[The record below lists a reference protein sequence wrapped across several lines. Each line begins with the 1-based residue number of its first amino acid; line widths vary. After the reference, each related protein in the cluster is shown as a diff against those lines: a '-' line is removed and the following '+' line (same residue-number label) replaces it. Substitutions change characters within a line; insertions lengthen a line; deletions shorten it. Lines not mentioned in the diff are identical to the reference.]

1 MFGRMGESGRLAVAA
16 TLTLAGFASGC
27 AQNLRTEAGETGVQ
41 SVPTTVRITDNANAV
56 YGDMTYYFDD
66 NIVVSEI
73 PATPNDAWAHL
84 LTAYEAVGLEP
95 NIQDVTSLTVG
106 VQEARVSRSLGEHR
120 ISTYL
125 NCGRDMTG
133 NLADRATIRI
143 WMTTRLQAVADD
155 RTEVRTEL
163 MANATDND
171 GTSRSVRPCS
181 SNHRLESFIAS
192 HVANGVSGDLNP
204 GS

>member
-1 MFGRMGESGRLAVAA
+1 MFGRKGESGRLVVAA
-16 TLTLAGFASGC
+16 TLTLAVFTSGC
-27 AQNLRTEAGETGVQ
+27 GQNLRTEAGDRGVQ
-41 SVPTTVRITDNANAV
+41 SFPTTVRITDNANAV
-56 YGDMTYYFDD
+56 YGDMTYYFDE
-66 NIVVSEI
+66 NVVVSEI
-73 PATPNDAWAHL
+73 AATPNDAWEHL

-95 NIQDVTSLTVG
+95 SIQDVASLTVG
-106 VQEARVSRSLGEHR
+106 VQEARVSRSLGDRR

-125 NCGRDMTG
+125 SCGRDMTG

-143 WMTTRLQAVADD
+143 WMTTRLRAIADD

-163 MANATDND
+163 TANATDND

-181 SNHRLESFIAS
+181 SNHRMEAFIAN
-192 HVANGVSGDLNP
+192 HVADGISGDANP